1 MAFLGSFNPANIN
14 TNYRGDLGM
23 SPGQNGGS
31 SSYGISV
38 PAGQT
43 FVVTVYEVTANGGCG
58 SYTLTVT
65 DPAGAVVR
73 Q

>member
-1 MAFLGSFNPANIN
+1 
-14 TNYRGDLGM
+14 M

-31 SSYGISV
+31 TSYGVSI

-58 SYTLTVT
+58 NYTLTIT

-73 Q
+73 R